1 MLPGLIS
8 RSPDLKRLRDEG
20 YDISVENNYLLVNH
34 VPYVN
39 SQRNVAYGIL
49 ISTLDLAGD
58 RTTKPRNHVVL
69 WAGAFPCDSKGVQ
82 ISTLVNEQN
91 KNEKIREGLIATFSF
106 SQKPRPEGYNDYY
119 EKVTTY
125 VRILED
131 HARVIDLNARA
142 KTFPVIKPEGE
153 QSIFCYM
160 DTASSRAGISAANEK
175 LKRGKIAIIGLGG
188 TGGYIL
194 DLVAKTPVEEIHLFD
209 GDCFLQHNA
218 FRSPGAPSIDDL
230 EKRRHK
236 VEWFAEVYSRMRRN
250 IFPHAQFV
258 DETNLGDLN
267 DISFAFLCL
276 EGANKKAI
284 VDFLIEKKIPFI
296 DVGIGMYNDNDVL
309 GGNARVTTYT
319 PDFYGHIPK
328 RIDFTGDGN
337 NEYSRDIQIADM
349 NALNAALAVI
359 KWKKLSGFYLDM
371 EKEHNTTYGIIT
383 NVITNDDQLE
393 ETTNNQA

>member
-20 YDISVENNYLLVNH
+20 YDLSVENTYLLVYH

-39 SQRNVAYGIL
+39 SQRNVAYGTL
-49 ISTLDLAGD
+49 ISTLELAGD
-58 RTTKPRNHVVL
+58 RTTRPSTHVAL
-69 WAGAFPCDSKGVQ
+69 WAGAFPCDSNGGQ
-82 ISTLVNEQN
+82 LSMLVNEQN
-91 KNEKIREGLIATFSF
+91 KNEKIREDLVATFSF

-125 VRILED
+125 VRILEG
-131 HARVIDLNARA
+131 HAHAIDPNATA
-142 KTFPVIKPEGE
+142 KTFPVIKPEEE
-153 QSIFCYM
+153 QSVFCYM

-175 LKRGKIAIIGLGG
+175 LKRGKIAIVGLGG
-188 TGGYIL
+188 TGVYVL
-194 DLVAKTPVEEIHLFD
+194 DFVAKTPVEEIHLFD
-209 GDCFLQHNA
+209 GDYFLQHNA

-230 EKRRHK
+230 EKKMYK
-236 VEWFAEVYSRMRRN
+236 VEWFAEVYSRMRHN

-258 DETNLGDLN
+258 DERNVGDLN
-267 DISFAFLCL
+267 DMSFAFLCL
-276 EGANKKAI
+276 EGANKKVI
-284 VDFLIEKKIPFI
+284 VDFLLEKKIPFI

-309 GGNARVTTYT
+309 GGNARVTTCT
-319 PDFYGHIPK
+319 PDFYGHIQK
-328 RIDFTGDGN
+328 RIDFSAEGN

-349 NALNAALAVI
+349 NALNAAFAVI

-383 NVITNDDQLE
+383 NVITNDDHLE
-393 ETTNNQA
+393 ETKNNHT